1 MMNSKLSLNR
11 KTKTINIKAVAVI
24 MLIVLVPM
32 LCFIVTH
39 SHSKKQNVKPVDKA
53 AIARKKFI
61 NTVAPY
67 AKEVYK
73 QDKIFASITLAQAM
87 LESGTGGSKL
97 TKKANNLFG
106 IKANKYWTGKTIQMK
121 TKENYDGKEVVELAT
136 FRAYDNWDE
145 SIEDHTNFL
154 KKNSIY
160 TQHGVFTAASY
171 EAQAEAIQAA
181 GYATDPNYANQ
192 LIALI
197 KKYKLDKYD
206 SAK

>member
-1 MMNSKLSLNR
+1 MLNFKLSL
-11 KTKTINIKAVAVI
+11 KKKTINIRAVAVI
-24 MLIVLVPM
+24 ICVILLLM
-32 LCFIVTH
+32 LCFIITH
-39 SHSKKQNVKPVDKA
+39 SHSNKQNVNPVDKI

-61 NTVAPY
+61 NTIAPY

-87 LESGTGGSKL
+87 LESGTGSSKL

-106 IKANKYWTGKTIQMK
+106 IKANKYWTGRTIQMP
-121 TKENYDGKEVVELAT
+121 TKENYNGKDVVEVAT

-160 TQHGVFTAASY
+160 TQHGVFTAPNY

-197 KKYKLDKYD
+197 KKYKLYKYD
-206 SAK
+206 MDK

>member
-1 MMNSKLSLNR
+1 MMNSNLSLKK

-24 MLIVLVPM
+24 ICIILLPA
-32 LCFIVTH
+32 LCFIVSH
-39 SHSKKQNVKPVDKA
+39 SHSKKPNVKPIDKV

-87 LESGTGGSKL
+87 LESGTGSSKL

-121 TKENYDGKEVVELAT
+121 TKENYDGKEVVEMAT

-160 TQHGVFTAASY
+160 AQHGVFTAVNY

-181 GYATDPNYANQ
+181 GYATDPNYADQ

-206 SAK
+206 TAK

>member
-1 MMNSKLSLNR
+1 MNSNLGLKK
-11 KTKTINIKAVAVI
+11 KTKTINIRAVAVI
-24 MLIVLVPM
+24 ICIILLPM
-32 LCFIVTH
+32 LCFIITH
-39 SHSKKQNVKPVDKA
+39 SHNKKSNVKPVDKA

-61 NTVAPY
+61 NTIAPY

-87 LESGTGGSKL
+87 LESGTGSSKL

-106 IKANKYWTGKTIQMK
+106 IKANKYWTGKTIQMP
-121 TKENYDGKEVVELAT
+121 TKENYDGKEVVEMAT

-160 TQHGVFTAASY
+160 AEHGVFAAVNY

-181 GYATDPNYANQ
+181 GYATDPNYAEQ

>member
-1 MMNSKLSLNR
+1 MMNFNLSL
-11 KTKTINIKAVAVI
+11 KKKAKTINIRVVALVI
-24 MLIVLVPM
+24 CIILLPT
-32 LCFIVTH
+32 LCFIVSH
-39 SHSKKQNVKPVDKA
+39 SHSKKPNVKPVDKA

-61 NTVAPY
+61 NTIAPY

-87 LESGTGGSKL
+87 LESGTGSSKL
-97 TKKANNLFG
+97 TKQANNLFG
-106 IKANKYWTGKTIQMK
+106 IKANKSWTGNTIQMK

-136 FRAYDNWDE
+136 FRAYNNWDE
-145 SIEDHTNFL
+145 SIADHTNFL

-160 TQHGVFTAASY
+160 AAHGVFTATSY

-197 KKYKLDKYD
+197 KKYKLNKYD
-206 SAK
+206 TAK